1 MTQQLFSLY
10 AIYAL
15 ADGDDG
21 ERFDTQLLPIDLAE
35 GVRIENFSGC
45 FNRAA
50 FKKNEHKIGTH
61 TLDQLENVRCAKA
74 KVREL
79 ERKVI
84 RAFGFFTV
92 CFVG

>member
-1 MTQQLFSLY
+1 MTQLLFSLY

-15 ADGDDG
+15 ADTDYG
-21 ERFDTQLLPIDLAE
+21 ERFDTQLLPIELAE
-35 GVRIENFSGC
+35 GVCIENFSGC
-45 FNRAA
+45 FNSAA
-50 FKKNEHKIGTH
+50 FKKDAHKIGTS
-61 TLDQLENVRCAKA
+61 TLDKLENVRCAKA